1 MKITANG
8 LVFEDYNSANPAQS
22 YSTFTT
28 PEGVKLHIKTTTLV
42 KMYSLVQFD
51 LERRGV
57 WQYVLDTL
65 EAELATLKGLD

>member
-1 MKITANG
+1 MKITSNG
-8 LVFEDYNSANPAQS
+8 LVFEDYNSANPSQT

-65 EAELATLKGLD
+65 EGEVVALKEPD